1 MKTQSTVFPD
11 VTIPRPST
19 DGRAISPD
27 EGGATHLEER
37 FRGIVDAGKQ
47 MVETGK
53 ARANRWKGG
62 IQDGIREKPLQYVLV
77 AAAAGALLGI
87 LLGRRSRT
95 I

>member
-1 MKTQSTVFPD
+1 MKTQSTAFPD

-19 DGRAISPD
+19 DGRATD

-37 FRGIVDAGKQ
+37 FRGIVDAGKE

-62 IQDGIREKPLQYVLV
+62 IQEGIREKPLQYVLV
-77 AAAAGALLGI
+77 AAAAGALLGL